1 MNNTTEYSIKK
12 EFRHRFRNK
21 HTKTEAEM
29 IDKIY
34 EGDKLTHYVLQDMV
48 KSKTWPSWRES
59 LRRKINVTPEEL
71 KEHWIEITN
80 YE

>member
-1 MNNTTEYSIKK
+1 MKEYSIKK

-21 HTKTEAEM
+21 HTRVEAEI

-34 EGDKLTHYVLQDMV
+34 EGDKLTHYVLQDIAES
-48 KSKTWPSWRES
+48 KSWPSWKEA
-59 LRRKINVTPEEL
+59 LKRKTNVTPEEL
-71 KEHWIEITN
+71 REHWIELTN